1 MRRVKI
7 GVRLVIAASLVL
19 AVQAAF
25 FLDVRERAAALRAAA
40 TELAEADPSRPLE
53 AERAP
58 RLAAAAAEVESRLA
72 DPHETG
78 GRGGTRLEPVT
89 PRYGPRSGPSC
100 RGDL

>member
-53 AERAP
+53 A
-58 RLAAAAAEVESRLA
+58 
-72 DPHETG
+72 
-78 GRGGTRLEPVT
+78 
-89 PRYGPRSGPSC
+89 
-100 RGDL
+100 